1 MADRSTRKRIILAK
15 IEAVYGTD
23 PVPTAAANAVL
34 IFDPKVTPLAAE
46 KKERKPVRPYFG
58 AGKTL
63 LSNQHVEIT
72 FAVDFAGAGAAGTA
86 PAWGPLLR
94 ACACNETITA
104 GVKVEYAP
112 VSDSLESV
120 TLYYHDDGMLH
131 KAVGCRGTVDI
142 KLLDNDWPQLVF
154 RFVGKKGGRVATS
167 NPASPVYTSWTDPLI
182 VNDTN
187 TGDITL
193 GGTGYLSKGLEL
205 SLGNSVSFKT
215 RLGEESVRIT
225 DRAPAGRMSLDLTA
239 AQELTIIGQ
248 IEASTTQSLALTH
261 GTAAGNI
268 VELAA
273 PALQLIDPSQEDD
286 DGAALQGYAY
296 ELKPASGNDELKITV
311 R

>member
-1 MADRSTRKRIILAK
+1 MDRSTNKRIILAK
-15 IEAVYGTD
+15 IESVYGTD

-34 IFDPKVTPLAAE
+34 IFSPQVTPLVAE
-46 KKERKPVRPYFG
+46 KKQRKPVRPYYG
-58 AGKTL
+58 TAKTL
-63 LSNQHVEIT
+63 LSGQHVEISFT
-72 FAVDFAGAGAAGTA
+72 VDFAGAGAAGTA
-86 PAWGPLLR
+86 PAYGPLLR
-94 ACACNETITA
+94 ACALSESITA

-112 VSDSLESV
+112 VTDSLESV
-120 TLYYHDDGMLH
+120 TLYYHDDGLLH
-131 KAVGCRGTVDI
+131 KAVGCRGTVDV

-154 RFVGKKGGRVATS
+154 RFVGKKGGRVATA
-167 NPASPVYTSWTDPLI
+167 NPASPVFTSWIDPII

-193 GGTGYLSKGLEL
+193 GGTAYISKGLEL

-225 DRAPAGRMSLDLTA
+225 DRAPGGRMSLDLTA

-248 IEASTTQSLALTH
+248 IEASTTQTLALTH
-261 GTAAGNI
+261 GITAGNI
-268 VELAA
+268 VEVSA
-273 PALQLIDPSQEDD
+273 PALQLLDPSQEDD

-296 ELKPASGNDELKITV
+296 ELKPTSGNDELKITV